1 MPYKN
6 KEVRAAYKKEYC
18 ENHKEEKAL
27 SDKKYHENHKE
38 KINARAR
45 EYREKN
51 KEKIAAH
58 KKEYCEKNKDKI
70 SAYCK
75 EYSKT
80 EACKKSNR
88 ISGWKVS
95 GLIHNDYD
103 ALYEHY
109 INTKNCDYCNV
120 ELIEGCGKTAR
131 CMDHSHKTNLF
142 RNVLCNSCNTKR
154 REDNF

>member
-6 KEVRAAYKKEYC
+6 KEEASAY
-18 ENHKEEKAL
+18 
-27 SDKKYHENHKE
+27 DKN
-38 KINARAR
+38 
-45 EYREKN
+45 YREKN
-51 KEKIAAH
+51 KEKIDVRA
-58 KKEYCEKNKDKI
+58 KEYYEKNKEKI
-70 SAYCK
+70 LTHAK

-80 EACKKSNR
+80 ESGKKSCR
-88 ISGWKVS
+88 ISVWKFN
-95 GLIHNDYD
+95 GLIHGDYD